1 MIKYKLK
8 CKSEYCADKKEFDG
22 WFQNI
27 NAYENQ
33 KHQGLINCPVCGGD
47 KVVKLLTTPNLKTSK
62 IKNLEEINNKNN
74 NINKT
79 HIESNSLLANNNLT
93 NISTIL
99 RTIKKEIQKNSTF
112 VGDEFVS
119 KVRSMKE
126 GKIIEKPIHGHGTQK
141 EIQELRD
148 DGIDVVNIPWISDD
162 N

>member
-8 CKSEYCADKKEFDG
+8 CKSDYCADEKEFDG

-27 NAYENQ
+27 DSYEKQ
-33 KHQGLINCPVCGGD
+33 KNQGLINCPVCGGD
-47 KVVKLLTTPNLKTSK
+47 KVVKLLTTPNLKTNHNK
-62 IKNLEEINNKNN
+62 KLEDVDKNN
-74 NINKT
+74 NKAP
-79 HIESNSLLANNNLT
+79 IESNGVLANDNLK

-126 GKIIEKPIHGHGTQK
+126 GKIIEKPIHGHGTHK

-148 DGIDVVNIPWISDD
+148 DGIDVVNVPWISDD
-162 N
+162 H

>member
-8 CKSEYCADKKEFDG
+8 CKSEYCTEEKEFDG

-27 NAYENQ
+27 GAYEKQ
-33 KHQGLINCPVCGGD
+33 KHQGMINCPICGGD
-47 KVVKLLTTPNLKTSK
+47 KVVKSLTAPSLKTSS
-62 IKNLEEINNKNN
+62 NN
-74 NINKT
+74 NIENTNNNIKTATAENKS
-79 HIESNSLLANNNLT
+79 ILANDNMK
-93 NISTIL
+93 NITTIL

-148 DGIDVVNIPWISDD
+148 DGIDVVNVPWISDD
-162 N
+162 H

>member
-8 CKSEYCADKKEFDG
+8 CKSDCCAAEKEFDG

-27 NAYENQ
+27 DSYEKQ
-33 KHQGLINCPVCGGD
+33 KNQGLINCPVCGSD
-47 KVVKLLTTPNLKTSK
+47 KVVKLLTTPNLKITHNK
-62 IKNLEEINNKNN
+62 KLEDVNNNKYP
-74 NINKT
+74 T
-79 HIESNSLLANNNLT
+79 ESNSILANDHLK

-126 GKIIEKPIHGHGTQK
+126 GKIVEKPVHGHGTHK

-148 DGIDVVNIPWISDD
+148 DGIDVVNVPWISDD
-162 N
+162 H

>member
-8 CKSEYCADKKEFDG
+8 CKSDYCANEKEFDG

-27 NAYENQ
+27 ASYEKQ
-33 KHQGLINCPVCGGD
+33 KNQGLINCPVCGGD
-47 KVVKLLTTPNLKTSK
+47 KVVKLLTTPNLTTT
-62 IKNLEEINNKNN
+62 NNNKLEDVNN
-74 NINKT
+74 NNKAT
-79 HIESNSLLANNNLT
+79 IESNSLLANDNLK
-93 NISTIL
+93 NSSTIL
-99 RTIKKEIQKNSTF
+99 RTIKKELQKNSTY

-126 GKIIEKPIHGHGTQK
+126 GKIVEKPIHGHGTHK

-162 N
+162 H

>member
-8 CKSEYCADKKEFDG
+8 CKSDYCAGEKEFDG

-27 NAYENQ
+27 DSYEKQ
-33 KHQGLINCPVCGGD
+33 KNQGLINCPVCGGD
-47 KVVKLLTTPNLKTSK
+47 KVVKLLTTPNLKTTTNNK
-62 IKNLEEINNKNN
+62 LEDVNNINNKAP
-74 NINKT
+74 
-79 HIESNSLLANNNLT
+79 IESNSLLANDNLKQ
-93 NISTIL
+93 ISTIL

-126 GKIIEKPIHGHGTQK
+126 GKIIEKPIHGHGTHK

-148 DGIDVVNIPWISDD
+148 DGIDVVNVPWISDD
-162 N
+162 H

>member
-8 CKSEYCADKKEFDG
+8 CKSDYCADEKEFDG

-27 NAYENQ
+27 DSYEKQ
-33 KHQGLINCPVCGGD
+33 KNQGLINCPVCGGD
-47 KVVKLLTTPNLKTSK
+47 KVVKLLTTPNLNITHNKK
-62 IKNLEEINNKNN
+62 LEDVNNNKYP
-74 NINKT
+74 T
-79 HIESNSLLANNNLT
+79 ESNSLLANDHLK

-126 GKIIEKPIHGHGTQK
+126 GKIIEKPVHGHGTHK

-148 DGIDVVNIPWISDD
+148 DGIDVVNVPWISDD
-162 N
+162 H

>member
-27 NAYENQ
+27 DSYEKQ
-33 KHQGLINCPVCGGD
+33 KNQGLINCPVCGGD
-47 KVVKLLTTPNLKTSK
+47 KVVKLLTTPNLKITHNK
-62 IKNLEEINNKNN
+62 KLEDVNNNKYP
-74 NINKT
+74 T
-79 HIESNSLLANNNLT
+79 ESNSILANDHLK

-126 GKIIEKPIHGHGTQK
+126 GKIIEKPIHGHGTHK

-148 DGIDVVNIPWISDD
+148 DGIDVVNVPWISDD
-162 N
+162 H